1 MATLKVMLWFYYST
15 MDTFNPLLW
24 LYYGTID
31 TLNPLLWLLVG
42 EGGAGG
48 AVSPVSETS
57 GGVED
62 LHQLSETETPRREA
76 GTSNV
81 SYSITT
87 NRMNKG
93 RHQDSPA
100 KAAEGY

>member
-1 MATLKVMLWFYYST
+1 MATLTSMLWLYYGT
-15 MDTFNPLLW
+15 VDTLNPLLW
-24 LYYGTID
+24 LYYGIMD

-57 GGVED
+57 GGVEN

-81 SYSITT
+81 SHSITT

-93 RHQDSPA
+93 RHQDLPA
-100 KAAEGY
+100 KATEGC